1 MTVAYSSQE
10 LVKTISERFPSSI
23 TDSNKDFIV
32 IKSEFTPGIIRF
44 LKETPG
50 FDFDMLNSI
59 TGVDYFDY
67 FEIVYHLTSLN
78 NNRSIVLKTRAYGR
92 ENPVVPSITGIYRG
106 ADFQEREIF
115 DLFGVKFEGHP
126 KMRRILLWEGF
137 QGYPLRKDYLQ

>member
-1 MTVAYSSQE
+1 MTVAYSGQE
-10 LVKTISERFPSSI
+10 LSKTISEQFPSSI
-23 TDSNKDFIV
+23 IDSQKDSLV
-32 IKSEFTPGIIRF
+32 IKPEFIAGVIRF

-50 FDFDMLNSI
+50 FDFNMLNSI

-67 FEIVYHLTSLN
+67 FEIVYHLTSIN
-78 NNRSIVLKTRAYGR
+78 NNRSLVLKTRAYGR
-92 ENPVVPSITGIYRG
+92 ENPIVPSITGIYRG

-126 KMRRILLWEGF
+126 KMKRIFLWEGF